1 MEVRSRQSSGF
12 SDTAT
17 ERTLASLRD
26 SLGDV
31 SNLQHTLM
39 NKMDRLE
46 MFLTTSSTREEFR
59 MATSLLFEHIRNELI
74 IKTQLLEVAVATK
87 HDQNTKII
95 LERLDIIQPKVI
107 QSDTNITTIMETME
121 EIEDSIKKLISKIDL
136 LLLVI
141 SVSFILCMAV
151 WGIISFF
158 FNSNLPPGNK

>member
-1 MEVRSRQSSGF
+1 MEVRSRPSS
-12 SDTAT
+12 SSSSTAT
-17 ERTLASLRD
+17 ERILASFHD
-26 SLGDV
+26 SLADV

-74 IKTQLLEVAVATK
+74 IRAQTLEVAVATK
-87 HDQNTKII
+87 HDQTTKII
-95 LERLDIIQPKVI
+95 IERLDIIQPKVV
-107 QSDTNITTIMETME
+107 QSDINITSIKETID
-121 EIEDSIKKLISKIDL
+121 EIDESIKKLISKIDL

-141 SVSFILCMAV
+141 SVSFTLCMAV